1 MNFSNFDFS
10 IKKRNLSS
18 CSNCGS
24 DIHKRSTC
32 PLLPCSSCGEVGH
45 TSTTCPINMEGRK
58 TSNRIAHRKEQL
70 SKELIQRHND
80 RNRVEN
86 MSDAQ
91 IQRHNDRNRVEHMSD
106 AQIQRQRN
114 YRNSQNRRFVS
125 IKQEWDDENPCEY
138 CHCTFLKS
146 VKKKARRRCCNNGE
160 YLQPDC
166 VFPKLEMLPET
177 LKWLCLERGEH
188 FGKTSAKYNN
198 ILSIGSTGVENN
210 KGGGYETIMG
220 DAAVKM
226 NGRSYHFLSNSGKR
240 FSGIN
245 YFTFDGLEDAQV
257 HLDQLNNFLSSRDQV
272 EKKKLEKA
280 FLTAIFNELQ
290 NINEFAQELKWM
302 GEGLGSTLLSERMIE
317 QLDQVHQLTAALNVQ
332 TSTLEVG
339 CMLSDESEGNIV
351 YKYSVKGMGNTIRS
365 DSDLIEPLCYV
376 LLFPF
381 AERRWCT
388 DIRETIG
395 FVSYMYS
402 RLKIPEQTYES
413 AFDEVSNNEISWE
426 EDNPYK
432 LLRKWNKDHS
442 KLLAT
447 NRFQLMPRVCQYYL
461 VEQFSRALDF
471 RLGWHKRKKGYIF
484 GQRSIHEGSAEDEE
498 DAGDI
503 HGDDMDG
510 ADGNEENVVG
520 GDEDDGGGGNANTSS
535 YLAASFSG
543 SPRHLNDLAHNA
555 LTIVTELGDPDIF
568 ITGTT
573 NPLWPEIQ
581 ERLFPGQSAFDRAD
595 VVIEVF
601 HARLGAVVHNLRNGK
616 YFGGRQTIYD
626 LRVIEYQ
633 HRGLPHF
640 HLVCKLEDMP
650 KRDNPE
656 AVLAWIDK

>member
-1 MNFSNFDFS
+1 
-10 IKKRNLSS
+10 
-18 CSNCGS
+18 
-24 DIHKRSTC
+24 
-32 PLLPCSSCGEVGH
+32 
-45 TSTTCPINMEGRK
+45 MEGRK
-58 TSNRIAHRKEQL
+58 TSDRIAHRKEQL
-70 SKELIQRHND
+70 SKELIQRHNE
-80 RNRVEN
+80 RNCVEH

-91 IQRHNDRNRVEHMSD
+91 IVRQNDRHRVEHMSD
-106 AQIQRQRN
+106 AQIERQNDRHRVEHMSVAQIERQNDRHRVEHMSVAQIERQKDRHRVEHMSDSQIQRQRN

-125 IKQEWDDENPCEY
+125 IQQQWDDENPCEY

-146 VKKKARRRCCNNGE
+146 VLKKARKRCCNNGE

-166 VFPKLEMLPET
+166 AFPKLEMLPET
-177 LKWLCLERGEH
+177 LKWLCLQRGEH

-210 KGGGYETIMG
+210 KGGGYETIIG

-245 YFTFDGLEDAQV
+245 YFTFDGLEDAKL
-257 HLDQLNNFLSSRDQV
+257 HLDQLNNFLSSREQV
-272 EKKKLEKA
+272 QKKKLEKT
-280 FLTAIFNELQ
+280 FLTAIFNELRS
-290 NINEFAQELKWM
+290 INEFAQELKWI
-302 GEGLGSTLLSERMIE
+302 GEGLRSTLLPEGLLP
-317 QLDQVHQLTAALNVQ
+317 QLDEVHQLIAALNVQ

-351 YKYSVKGMGNTIRS
+351 YKFSLKGMGNTIRS

-381 AERRWCT
+381 AEKGWCT
-388 DIRETIG
+388 DIRETVG

-402 RLKIPEQTYES
+402 RFKIPEQTYES
-413 AFDEVSNNEISWE
+413 AFDEVSNEEIPWE

-432 LLRKWNKDHS
+432 LLRKWNKDHT

-447 NRFQLMPRVCQYYL
+447 NRFQLMTRVSQYFL

-471 RLGWHKRKKGYIF
+471 RLGWHKKKKGYIF
-484 GQRSIHEGSAEDEE
+484 GQRSMHDGSAEEEE
-498 DAGDI
+498 DADI
-503 HGDDMDG
+503 HGEDTDG
-510 ADGNEENVVG
+510 ADVNEENTG
-520 GDEDDGGGGNANTSS
+520 GGEQDDGGGSSNTSS

-581 ERLFPGQSAFDRAD
+581 ERLFPSQTAFDRPD
-595 VVIEVF
+595 IVIEVF
-601 HARLGAVVHNLRNGK
+601 HARLGALVHNLRNGK
-616 YFGGRQTIYD
+616 YFGGRQAIYD

-640 HLVCKLEDMP
+640 HLVCKLTNMP
-650 KRDNPE
+650 QRDNQE
-656 AVLAWIDK
+656 AVLAWIDE